1 MVLPLP
7 RIALRHFRPNSTRTC
22 TRSFSLLHPFSPS
35 YNVRPDFWTFCLT
48 LQLNLEIPEYSI
60 DEEGGIITV
69 G

>member
-7 RIALRHFRPNSTRTC
+7 RIALRHFRPNSTRTR
-22 TRSFSLLHPFSPS
+22 TRSSHLLHFSFFAG
-35 YNVRPDFWTFCLT
+35 NVRIDFRSCFA